1 MFGLGDDMGAARS
14 VAEKR
19 YSMSKSRTKV
29 GCEPPPRTV
38 TCRSDVDRDR
48 ECPDGLGGVMKGI
61 KEREGK
67 SLLGRAISRKSLH

>member
-1 MFGLGDDMGAARS
+1 MGAARRK
-14 VAEKR
+14 AEKR
-19 YSMSKSRTKV
+19 YSMSKSRTER
-29 GCEPPPRTV
+29 GCLPTLRRV